1 MTFSFGGSSNN
12 NSFSFGSKPA
22 ESKPASSGFSFGS
35 TNPTTSTTTSG
46 FSFGSTKPAETKPA
60 SGFSFGSTSASK
72 PATSGFSFG
81 GTNSTT
87 TNNTSFSF
95 NNVTAKPTEN
105 ANKPEQPVAGLGG
118 AEPKSILKP
127 TENKAETKE
136 KTEEKKE
143 NIMQT
148 KIPKEIEEDVKNL
161 EAHIKKQLE
170 FSKKINTSSNQ
181 SSLEKVA
188 AMIKKQSN
196 QVIELVSQTRQ
207 LSSDVNGLIE
217 LLRNTRSNAN
227 IAENTNNIP
236 LNMQFENTAPI
247 GFFWHQTER
256 FYHSI
261 SEYGKQLNDIEA
273 IIGMNTNVSNFAIPS
288 GTDLVDFLDR
298 YQQSF
303 VQIASAYFMVHN
315 SMQEIKNL
323 YMMFRADN
331 YPNKKPLEFKVA
343 EINTGLKETKLPS
356 LPKQAKMDEEP
367 KPFDEYNNHVL
378 ATICRSTITKQLAQ
392 ATTAQPAQ
400 SGGLFG
406 SSTNNTSSGFS
417 FGNNN
422 NNTKS
427 GFSFGGG
434 TNTTSGTSGFSF
446 GNTASKPA
454 TTGFSFGNT
463 STKPETSG
471 FSFGNSSTGLPFV

>member
-1 MTFSFGGSSNN
+1 
-12 NSFSFGSKPA
+12 
-22 ESKPASSGFSFGS
+22 
-35 TNPTTSTTTSG
+35 
-46 FSFGSTKPAETKPA
+46 
-60 SGFSFGSTSASK
+60 
-72 PATSGFSFG
+72 
-81 GTNSTT
+81 
-87 TNNTSFSF
+87 
-95 NNVTAKPTEN
+95 
-105 ANKPEQPVAGLGG
+105 
-118 AEPKSILKP
+118 
-127 TENKAETKE
+127 
-136 KTEEKKE
+136 
-143 NIMQT
+143 MQT

-161 EAHIKKQLE
+161 ETHIKKQLE
-170 FSKKINTSSNQ
+170 FSKKINTASNQ
-181 SSLEKVA
+181 TSLEKVA
-188 AMIKKQSN
+188 AMIRKQSN
-196 QVIELVSQTRQ
+196 QVVDLVSQTRQ
-207 LSSDVNGLIE
+207 LSVDVNGLIE

-273 IIGMNTNVSNFAIPS
+273 IMGLNDNGLNSFALPS

-323 YMMFRADN
+323 YMMFRADR
-331 YPNKKPLEFKVA
+331 YPNKKPLVFKVP

-356 LPKQAKMDEEP
+356 LPKQMKIDEEA

-392 ATTAQPAQ
+392 GVTTAKPVQ

-406 SSTNNTSSGFS
+406 GSTNNTSSGFS

-422 NNTKS
+422 NNNKS

-434 TNTTSGTSGFSF
+434 NNTTTGSSGFSF
-446 GNTASKPA
+446 GNTASKPANSGFSFGNTNTTKPA

-463 STKPETSG
+463 STTETKPATTG
-471 FSFGNSSTGLPFV
+471 FSFGNTSTSNPSTGFSFGK